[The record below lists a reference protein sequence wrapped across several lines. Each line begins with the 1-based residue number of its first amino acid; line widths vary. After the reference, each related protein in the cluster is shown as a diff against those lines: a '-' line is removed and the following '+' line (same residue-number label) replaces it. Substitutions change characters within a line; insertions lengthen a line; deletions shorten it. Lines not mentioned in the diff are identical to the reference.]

1 MSTTTDAAL
10 CQRLAAEIDT
20 AWRTRTPVAPLTETY
35 PGLTPADA
43 YEIQSG
49 WSALRMARGEKI
61 IGRKIGLTNPAIQ
74 QQLGVSEPDYGAL
87 WGSSF
92 YPVSSGR
99 ADVPAVDFL
108 QPRVEGEIAF
118 RFGRPLKGGFVTAE
132 DVLAA
137 TDACALAVEIVDSR
151 IADWKIKLVD
161 TIADNASY
169 GGFVVGPWDA
179 GLVRADMPALAMQIR
194 QNGEV
199 AAEGLGSAVLGHPAT
214 SAAWLVNKL
223 SEFGVGLE
231 AGDIVISGAITR
243 MLPAAAGDEFVFSL
257 TGQPDLT
264 LAFS

>member
-1 MSTTTDAAL
+1 MTTTKNAEL
-10 CQRLAAEIDT
+10 CQRLAASIDA
-20 AWRTRTPVAPLTETY
+20 AWQSRAPLAPLSETY
-35 PGLTPADA
+35 PDLTPVDA
-43 YEIQSG
+43 YAIQNG
-49 WSALRMARGEKI
+49 WSALRLVRGDKI

-74 QQLGVSEPDYGAL
+74 AQLGVNEPDYGAL
-87 WGSSF
+87 WDSSF
-92 YPVSSGR
+92 YPTLEGR
-99 ADVPAVDFL
+99 AEVPASDFL

-118 RFGRPLKGGFVTAE
+118 RFGRSLQGGNVTAE

-137 TDACALAVEIVDSR
+137 TEACALAVEIVDSR

-169 GGFVVGPWDA
+169 GGFVVGPWDQ
-179 GLVRADMPALAMQIR
+179 GLVRADMPALAMQAR
-194 QNGEV
+194 QNGAL
-199 AAEGLGSAVLGHPAT
+199 AAEGLGAAVLGHPAT

-243 MLPAAAGDEFVFSL
+243 MLTAAAGDTFTFSL

-264 LAFS
+264 LAFT

>member
-1 MSTTTDAAL
+1 MSKTEGAGLHQT
-10 CQRLAAEIDT
+10 LAAKIDA
-20 AWRTRTPVAPLTETY
+20 AWRTRTPLPPLTETY
-35 PGLTPADA
+35 PDLTPADA
-43 YEIQSG
+43 YVIQSN
-49 WSALRMARGEKI
+49 WSALRLAGGEKI

-74 QQLGVSEPDYGAL
+74 QQLGVNEPDYGAL
-87 WGSSF
+87 WASSF
-92 YPVSSGR
+92 YPVRNGR
-99 ADVPAVDFL
+99 AEVPASDFL

-118 RFGRPLKGGFVTAE
+118 RFGRALNGGAVTAE

-169 GGFVVGPWDA
+169 GGFVVGPWDS
-179 GLVRADMPALAMQIR
+179 GLVRADMPALAMR
-194 QNGEV
+194 VHRNGEL

-223 SEFGVGLE
+223 SEFGVGLNE
-231 AGDIVISGAITR
+231 GDIVISGAITR
-243 MLPAAAGDEFVFSL
+243 MLPATAGDMFTFSL

-264 LAFS
+264 LAFD